1 MIIRPTQTR
10 RRPCLRARLARRITV
25 WLTTPRKDRA

>member
-1 MIIRPTQTR
+1 MIIRPQPIHRT
-10 RRPCLRARLARRITV
+10 ASRLARRITV